1 MALTL
6 IMGATGILLI
16 FKNSL
21 PLTFNCVMST
31 IHGLFAVIF
40 VAAIIAH
47 VYLGTIAN
55 PGTWRALIDGKVGRL
70 WAKKHHSEW
79 YKEITAKE
87 PPGKPAEKPK
97 GAE

>member
-1 MALTL
+1 MGL
-6 IMGATGILLI
+6 IGVLLI
-16 FKNSL
+16 FKDSL

-31 IHGLFAVIF
+31 IHGLFAVISWPGDCPR
-40 VAAIIAH
+40 VPGH
-47 VYLGTIAN
+47 PGP

-79 YKEITAKE
+79 YKDITAKE